1 MAYALLL
8 AVLSATTS
16 QMAAD
21 GVTDDT
27 EAIQRLLDAA
37 AEEAPGEVFL
47 PAGRY
52 RIEGTV
58 YVPANVTLRGAYQG
72 PGRGAGTVLLA
83 TGGRGAE
90 AGPGCMV
97 LRDGPACVR
106 NLAIEYPEQDAEAEA
121 ATPYPYAI
129 TGGHSSRI
137 EEIFLLN
144 AYQGINLDGAH
155 ANLVRNIWGE
165 PLRVGINVDHCYDI
179 SRIENVHFWPYFTL
193 EKPLRAWV
201 QANGAAFQFGRSDW
215 QYCFNLFSYGYAT
228 GARFYA
234 TEEVAEKGYPAG
246 VTNGN
251 FVGFGADRCA
261 VGVDVEDA
269 FGIGVSFTNS
279 LFASFAVEDGRAI
292 RLGEGNTGN
301 LTFTNCNFWAVTGAV
316 AEVQAGSLTLSACN
330 IESWALLT
338 KERACFVAAG
348 GRLNVQGCTFNTGG
362 LVAEVTSPE
371 ARVSLVGNTSPETM
385 RVAHAPGAPLVT
397 GLNNPAVEL
406 MPTAEQH

>member
-8 AVLSATTS
+8 AVLSATSS

-37 AEEAPGEVFL
+37 AEAAPGEVFL

-52 RIEGTV
+52 RIDGTV
-58 YVPANVTLRGAYQG
+58 YIPANVTLRGAYQG

-83 TGGRGAE
+83 TGGKGTE
-90 AGPGCMV
+90 TGPGCIV

-106 NLAIEYPEQDAEAEA
+106 NLIIEYPEQDAQAEA

-155 ANLVRNIWGE
+155 ANLVRNVWGE

-201 QANGAAFQFGRSDW
+201 QANGVAFQFGRSDW
-215 QYCFNLFSYGYAT
+215 QYCFNLFSYGYGT

-234 TEEVAEKGYPAG
+234 TEGIEEKGYAAG

-261 VGVDVEDA
+261 VGVDVEDV
-269 FGIGVSFTNS
+269 FSIGVSFTNS

-338 KERACFVAAG
+338 KERACFVAGG

-371 ARVSLVGNTSPETM
+371 ARVSIVGNTSPETM
-385 RVAHAPGAPLVT
+385 RVTHAPDAPLVT
-397 GLNNPAVEL
+397 GMNNPAVEL
-406 MPTAEQH
+406 TPTAEQN